1 MEGSILEWISTLWPV
16 CIGVAFIVY
25 QLIKISVDL
34 EALKQNHGDK
44 IKTLFELWNSKVGKD
59 K

>member
-34 EALKQNHGDK
+34 EALKQNHGEK
-44 IKTLFELWNSKVGKD
+44 LKTLFELWNSRD
-59 K
+59 KK